1 MDQQADINLLQDIEQ
16 DIYLERVGPGL
27 RFANLMIDTLVYY
40 GVLIVGLGFVIYGS
54 GQDVDNSFL
63 GREDGGSVALQ
74 YLISIASYLGFFTLL
89 EGATKGKT
97 LGKFITGTRALKIDG
112 NKITWKDALMRSLS
126 RLVPFEAFS
135 AFGGNPWHDRWT
147 DTIVIKDR
155 K

>member
-1 MDQQADINLLQDIEQ
+1 MNQQTDMNILQDIEQ

-27 RFANLMIDTLVYY
+27 RFANFLIDTLVYY
-40 GVLIVGLGFVIYGS
+40 GVLIVGLGFLIFGT

-63 GREDGGSVALQ
+63 VREDGGSVALQ
-74 YLISIASYLGFFTLL
+74 YLVSITSYLLFFTLL

-97 LGKFITGTRALKIDG
+97 LGKFITGTRALKNDG
-112 NKITWKDALMRSLS
+112 NKITWKDALLRSLS
-126 RLVPFEAFS
+126 RMVPFEVFS
-135 AFGGNPWHDRWT
+135 AFGGNPWHDKWT